1 MTPYEWSWM
10 MICLGSFLAFV
21 GICVVINYEIC
32 QSNERKRQAKKKEK
46 MKNLFY
52 ENERQVEA
60 WRNK

>member
-10 MICLGSFLAFV
+10 MICLGLFLAFV

-32 QSNERKRQAKKKEK
+32 QANERKRQAKKKEK

-52 ENERQVEA
+52 ENARQVEA